1 MIQLSKSQVSL
12 GVILIMHTVGLVGMI
27 VAREWFIPLTPINLI
42 VSGYFV
48 LRHADSP
55 KALLYA
61 TIALLA
67 FAIEAIGVATGWPFG
82 DYFYGRALEP
92 HVFRVPLLIGLLWL
106 LLLQGARYWTQLWFK
121 STPLQLLIPAAM
133 MAGIDFLIEPIA
145 IDFEYWQWINGT
157 VPWNNYAGWFGTALI
172 LTALSHIFDKQ
183 FANNRV
189 AGLFFIVQVVF
200 FLALNLLLV

>member
-1 MIQLSKSQVSL
+1 MIQLSKFQVSL

-82 DYFYGRALEP
+82 DYFYGRALGP

-106 LLLQGARYWTQLWFK
+106 LLLQGAQYWTHRWFK

>member
-1 MIQLSKSQVSL
+1 MIQLSKFQISI

-27 VAREWFIPLTPINLI
+27 VARDWFIPLTPVNLI
-42 VSGYFV
+42 VSGFFV

-55 KALLYA
+55 KTLLYSA
-61 TIALLA
+61 IAVLA
-67 FAIEAIGVATGWPFG
+67 FSIEAIGVATGWPFG
-82 DYFYGRALEP
+82 DYFYGRALGP

-106 LLLQGARYWTQLWFK
+106 LLLQGARYWTQRWFK
-121 STPLQLLIPAAM
+121 AWPMQLLVPAAM
-133 MAGIDFLIEPIA
+133 MTGIDFLIEPIA
-145 IDFEYWQWINGT
+145 IDFEYWQWISDS

-172 LTALSHIFDKQ
+172 LTYLSHIFDKQ

>member
-1 MIQLSKSQVSL
+1 MIQLSKFQVSL

-27 VAREWFIPLTPINLI
+27 VARDWFIPLTPINLI

-82 DYFYGRALEP
+82 DYFYGRALGP

-106 LLLQGARYWTQLWFK
+106 LLLQGAQYWTHRWFK

>member
-1 MIQLSKSQVSL
+1 MIQLSKFQVSL

-27 VAREWFIPLTPINLI
+27 VARDWFIPLTPINLI

-82 DYFYGRALEP
+82 DYFYGRALGP

-106 LLLQGARYWTQLWFK
+106 LLLQGAQYWTHRWFK

-157 VPWNNYAGWFGTALI
+157 VPLNNYAGWFGTALI

>member
-1 MIQLSKSQVSL
+1 MMQLSKLQVSI

-27 VAREWFIPLTPINLI
+27 VARDWFIPLTPINLI

-55 KALLYA
+55 KALLYT

-82 DYFYGRALEP
+82 DYFYGRALGP

-106 LLLQGARYWTQLWFK
+106 LLLQGARYWTQRWFK
-121 STPLQLLIPAAM
+121 STLMQLLVPAAM
-133 MAGIDFLIEPIA
+133 MTGIDFLIEPIA
-145 IDFEYWQWINGT
+145 IDFEYWQWINNA